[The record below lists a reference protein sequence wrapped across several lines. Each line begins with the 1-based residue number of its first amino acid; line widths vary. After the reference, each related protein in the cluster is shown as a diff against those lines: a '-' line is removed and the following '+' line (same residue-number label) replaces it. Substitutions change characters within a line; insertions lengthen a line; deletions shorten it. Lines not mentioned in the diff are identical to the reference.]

1 MEKTCKIFNFLFI
14 LISIQSVFRWSR
26 IGIGNTTV
34 VWLLDFATIFV
45 IIWNIKGKSLFLNKN
60 YLPCLAF
67 IVCCIVSFFRGLFI
81 AENYWENKQIIT
93 GVLTVSIIIFAYY
106 LSIPTNALY
115 MLRSWNKCIIPIF
128 FFLYSWKI
136 DQGYYAFALAPIY
149 YFYGLFFHLMPQK
162 WKIIIGI
169 LLLSLFA
176 GFDNRSAIIK
186 AVMLI
191 CVAFGLQLHKY
202 IPKII
207 LSITHWLLYLAF
219 PLFLYLGVTGTFNI
233 FSPKGNHIE
242 ERTIVWGKEEEAE
255 NQSSINSDT
264 RTFMYEEVILSAI
277 VNDYVLEGRS
287 LARGNDS
294 ASFGE
299 RIAKDLGT
307 DKMERYKN
315 EAGHL
320 NIFTWMGLIGVIL
333 YTAIYLQATCLA
345 LYASKNYYVK
355 YIAILVAFHW
365 LYGWVE
371 ESCSFNN
378 MDIILWLL
386 IAICTS
392 SQFRNMTNAEF
403 RLWIKSVFSEDET
416 IFLRYR
422 TIKRIF
428 FVKLCQIAINNK
440 KI

>member
-1 MEKTCKIFNFLFI
+1 MEKSSKIFNLLFI
-14 LISIQSVFRWSR
+14 LVSIQSVFRWSR
-26 IGIGNTTV
+26 IGIGNTTI
-34 VWLLDFATIFV
+34 VWILDFATIFV
-45 IIWNIKGKSLFLNKN
+45 VIWNIKDKDLFLNKY

-67 IVCCIVSFFRGLFI
+67 IVCCIVSIFRGLFI
-81 AENYWENKQIIT
+81 ADNYWENKQIIT
-93 GVLTVSIIIFAYY
+93 GVLTVSIIIFNYY
-106 LSIPTNALY
+106 LSVPTNALY
-115 MLRSWNKCIIPIF
+115 MLRSWNKYIIPLF

-136 DQGYYAFALAPIY
+136 DQGYYAFALAPVY
-149 YFYGLFFHLMPQK
+149 YFYGLFFPLMPPK
-162 WKIIIGI
+162 WRIVIG
-169 LLLSLFA
+169 LLMISLFV
-176 GFDNRSAIIK
+176 GLDNRSAIIK
-186 AVMLI
+186 AVMLA

-202 IPKII
+202 IPNFI
-207 LSITHWLLYLAF
+207 LSIAHWLLYLAF
-219 PLFLYLGVTGTFNI
+219 PLFLYLGITGTFNI
-233 FSPKGNHIE
+233 FSPQGNQPE
-242 ERTIVWGKEEEAE
+242 ERTIVWGKEEDEE
-255 NQSSINSDT
+255 NQSSINTDT

-277 VNDYVLEGRS
+277 VNDYVIEGRS

-333 YTAIYLQATCLA
+333 YTIIYLQATCLA
-345 LYASKNYYVK
+345 LYSSKNYYVK
-355 YIAILVAFHW
+355 FIAILVAFHW

-392 SQFRNMTNAEF
+392 SQFRSMTNPEF
-403 RLWIKSVFSEDET
+403 RLWIKSIFAEDET
-416 IFLRYR
+416 LFLRYR
-422 TIKRIF
+422 MIRKIVYT
-428 FVKLCQIAINNK
+428 KLRRRAINNN